1 MLSEQILTLFFSK
14 RSSKDKTLMA
24 IGATKIKNTAP
35 GRYFFMN
42 TATGFVK
49 TIDVPYHVVELDKK

>member
-1 MLSEQILTLFFSK
+1 
-14 RSSKDKTLMA
+14 MA
-24 IGATKIKNTAP
+24 IGATQIKNTAP

-42 TATGFVK
+42 TATGLVK